1 MWLAFIFVCATPTDA
16 RSCDVMVNTEQ
27 NFLTQEAC
35 QIEITDTVDYLHSV
49 NTFAMGGCTKIGE
62 SV

>member
-1 MWLAFIFVCATPTDA
+1 MWIAFIFVCVTPTDA
-16 RSCDVMVNTEQ
+16 RSCDVMVNTQKDFFTYESC
-27 NFLTQEAC
+27 QE
-35 QIEITDTVDYLHSV
+35 EITNTVGYLLSV